1 MLMMSVTR
9 SKRTQMSLS
18 GNSMWKTRLVEH
30 GFPDRSFDIEFW
42 QEQGDE
48 AIFAAAWEMV
58 ELAEEVSHGRKP
70 TLQRTAQLLNEF
82 EVEYLIVGGYAV
94 MKYGEPR
101 YTKDLDVWVHN
112 SAQNSSR
119 VVEALKKF
127 GAPLEHDRITPDT
140 FAEKQVVYQI
150 GVAPVRIDIL
160 TEITGVEFADA
171 WKKRVEST
179 FFGVPVHFM
188 SLDDLRTNKRALGR
202 DSDLKDLKQSPK
214 TRNSN

>member
-1 MLMMSVTR
+1 MSI
-9 SKRTQMSLS
+9 SQ
-18 GNSMWKTRLVEH
+18 NSTWKTRLVER

-70 TLQRTAQLLNEF
+70 TLQRTLQLLNEF

-112 SAQNSSR
+112 SPQNSLR
-119 VVEALKKF
+119 MLGALKKF
-127 GAPLEHDRITPDT
+127 GAPLEHDGITAET
-140 FAEKQVVYQI
+140 FTDKQVVYQI
-150 GVAPVRIDIL
+150 GIAPVRIDIL
-160 TEITGVEFADA
+160 TQITGVEFTAA
-171 WKKRVEST
+171 WRQRVKSA
-179 FFGVPVHFM
+179 FFGVPVHVI
-188 SLDDLRTNKRALGR
+188 SLDDLTANKRALGR
-202 DSDLKDLKQSPK
+202 TSDLKQLKQIRKSTNLEK
-214 TRNSN
+214 